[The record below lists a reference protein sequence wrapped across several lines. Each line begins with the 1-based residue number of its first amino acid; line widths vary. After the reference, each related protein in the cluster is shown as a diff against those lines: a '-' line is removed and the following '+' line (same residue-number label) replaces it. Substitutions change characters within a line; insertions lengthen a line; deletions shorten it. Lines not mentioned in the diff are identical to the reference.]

1 MRLPLADATVPAR
14 EVFRHFPPTLVVAF
28 YLLSALARVVFVSG
42 AWRRL
47 AKYRAGRPAH
57 RWGHGGERLWRAAR
71 TPAGRPTP
79 PEPGP
84 PRRRGLRPRRRS
96 APPLG
101 LVGARPPR
109 PRVRRP
115 HPVLEVDPHARGRGE
130 PPLPRP
136 GGRTAAA
143 PGARGRP
150 VPPPPLAPPP
160 PPGA

>member
-71 TPAGRPTP
+71 TPAR
-79 PEPGP
+79 
-84 PRRRGLRPRRRS
+84 
-96 APPLG
+96 
-101 LVGARPPR
+101 
-109 PRVRRP
+109 
-115 HPVLEVDPHARGRGE
+115 
-130 PPLPRP
+130 
-136 GGRTAAA
+136 
-143 PGARGRP
+143 
-150 VPPPPLAPPP
+150 PPP
-160 PPGA
+160 PPQRAPPAARGPPRPCLWGLRRACRRDRDHHARLRHGPPGEPGVALLAGHVLPRVFGHPGR